1 LTQKTLSFVCCC
13 AKADPVKATAAA
25 TATADIQVLSCMRG
39 VSMKEVSVEA
49 GLAQAKP
56 RPIKS
61 YDERKAIG
69 YGQTR
74 ITRAQAFSARTHIP
88 APA

>member
-1 LTQKTLSFVCCC
+1 
-13 AKADPVKATAAA
+13 
-25 TATADIQVLSCMRG
+25 
-39 VSMKEVSVEA
+39 MKEVSVEA
-49 GLAQAKP
+49 GLSQAKP

-74 ITRAQAFSARTHIP
+74 IARAQALSARTHIP

>member
-1 LTQKTLSFVCCC
+1 
-13 AKADPVKATAAA
+13 
-25 TATADIQVLSCMRG
+25 
-39 VSMKEVSVEA
+39 MKEVSEEA